1 MYMKPM
7 QLVKNSLMNSNYYTT
22 YGAYGIS
29 GFIMAIYFC
38 EWKQVGQYI
47 PLWNKR
53 YSTE

>member
-1 MYMKPM
+1 MFVPSVYFKPI
-7 QLVKNSLMNSNYYTT
+7 SFGYTT